1 MKDKL
6 SIFNR
11 IRLHLFISGRVQGV
25 FFRIT
30 MYQKAK
36 KVTGFVK
43 NLQDGRVE
51 AVIEGEKAEV
61 DKLVKW
67 ARKGTFLSKI
77 DNIDIIEEEYTGKFN
92 KFDILY

>member
-1 MKDKL
+1 M
-6 SIFNR
+6 

-36 KVTGFVK
+36 KVTGFVR
-43 NLQDGRVE
+43 NLRDGRVE
-51 AVIEGEKAEV
+51 AVVEGEKELV
-61 DKLVKW
+61 YKLVEW
-67 ARKGTFLSKI
+67 AQKGTFFSKV
-77 DNIDIIEEEYTGKFN
+77 DNVEIIEEQYKGEFN

>member
-6 SIFNR
+6 SNK

-67 ARKGTFLSKI
+67 AKKGTFFSRV
-77 DNIDIIEEEYTGKFN
+77 DNVDIIEEEYTGKFN